1 MVGKQANIEFEWSF
15 KSFFCGSPKKGNRPD
30 MVGEGEVE
38 CGAWSKQLIYAHVV
52 EGGRI
57 PR

>member
-1 MVGKQANIEFEWSF
+1 MSSSGLLKV
-15 KSFFCGSPKKGNRPD
+15 FFCGSPKKGNRPD